1 MFSCWVEIMINDSA
15 GLFFFFFFFP
25 SSFSQRL
32 PDDSLSVD
40 PCSASAR
47 QTVAA
52 GHCFLTLLARNVKTT
67 V

>member
-15 GLFFFFFFFP
+15 GLFFFFFFP